1 MTYRSGLDH
10 AVLRLNEVG
19 TAALQLAGRLVAGEE
34 LIAIR
39 FEIAALQANLNR
51 ANEHLLAEQQA
62 GGGGAV

>member
-34 LIAIR
+34 PRMAMATII
-39 FEIAALQANLNR
+39 ALQANLGR
-51 ANEHLLAEQQA
+51 AAKDLQAHQQS
-62 GGGGAV
+62 GGQS